1 MQNIPHKQ
9 ESTQKCW
16 ESDTFVFLAHYQSM
30 PLPRYLGQEGQA
42 HSSSFPHPQVWDL
55 REERRA
61 AKLYS
66 SVLCLPQSLAL
77 RGQGFLPVLS
87 YRELQLLSYR
97 PDAETHHTHCLS
109 CYSSAWKLAHKCN
122 FWGADELVQV
132 LSEAMRSYL
141 HIWYRPERNN
151 SVEAKS
157 AGGYN
162 NSLIKICDF

>member
-1 MQNIPHKQ
+1 MLGVRHICLP
-9 ESTQKCW
+9 C
-16 ESDTFVFLAHYQSM
+16 
-30 PLPRYLGQEGQA
+30 PLPINALATLFGSGRT
-42 HSSSFPHPQVWDL
+42 SSLLFFPSSPSMGSKRRKESSKTLQQCFML
-55 REERRA
+55 TPGTCPERARFSPCA
-61 AKLYS
+61 
-66 SVLCLPQSLAL
+66 
-77 RGQGFLPVLS
+77 
-87 YRELQLLSYR
+87 ELQRTTELPSYR